1 MWARHSQTGKMFG
14 EASMTFSI
22 VPTHLAVKAMRDN
35 GYKNAAYAIAELIDN
50 SIQADAT
57 QVELLVAEQ
66 SMQLKERVRRR
77 INQIGVLDNAKG
89 MNAQTLRMAL
99 QFGNGTRLD
108 ASQQTGIGRFGM
120 GLPASS
126 ISQCQ
131 RVDVWSWQNG
141 VENAIHTHLDLNA
154 IASQQMSEVPEPK
167 QCVIPEL
174 WQKVGKSFGNAGT
187 LVVWSMIDR
196 LMWRTANALIDNSE
210 FVIGRMYRRFLV
222 DGRVT
227 IRMAVFDETNPEK
240 VDEKYAKPN
249 DPGYLML
256 DTSTPTPWDKKPLF
270 SVWGDDE
277 VIVHRIEYNGE
288 QHDVKLRFTVATE
301 EARQGSQPGSR
312 DYGKHAARNT
322 GVSIVRADRELELDD
337 SWASTSDPRDRWW
350 GIEVDFPPALD
361 EIFGVTNNKQ
371 HAHTFSSFA
380 TLDLDELIRDNGTVA
395 ELKDQLALDEDP
407 RAPLIDLAQRI
418 HKTRNTLR
426 RLLQAQTASEERR
439 TRRRHPDPNSPESR
453 ATEITRH
460 RQEDGHSGQSDADET
475 LPNDQRQSQIKH
487 ELEEQGVPEV
497 AAKELAARTISD
509 GLKYVFAEADIETPA
524 FFSVR
529 QKGGTII
536 ITLNTAHPA
545 YGSLVEVLEKDSADD
560 SLEDLHRRLTGA
572 SDGLKLLLMA
582 WSRYEDEQ
590 PDGTRR
596 ERAQDA
602 RTDWGRLA
610 RQFLKSEE

>member
-1 MWARHSQTGKMFG
+1 MN
-14 EASMTFSI
+14 FSI

-35 GYKNAAYAIAELIDN
+35 GYKNAAYAIAELMDN
-50 SIQADAT
+50 SIQADAS

-66 SMQLKERVRRR
+66 SMQLKERLRRR
-77 INQIGVLDNAKG
+77 VNQIGVLDNAKG
-89 MNAQTLRMAL
+89 MDADTLRMAL

-154 IASQQMSEVPEPK
+154 IASREMHEVPEP
-167 QCVIPEL
+167 QPLAIPDL
-174 WQKVGKSFGNAGT
+174 WRTVGQSFGKTGT
-187 LVVWSMIDR
+187 LVVWSKIDR

-210 FVIGRMYRRFLV
+210 FVIGRMYRRFLA

-227 IRMAVFDETNPEK
+227 IRMAVFDEANPK
-240 VDEKYAKPN
+240 LVDEKYAKPN

-256 DTSTPTPWDKKPLF
+256 DTSTPAPWDKKPLF

-277 VIVHRIEYNGE
+277 VIVHRIEFKGQ
-288 QHDVKLRFTVATE
+288 QHEVKLRFTVATE

-380 TLDLDELIRDNGTVA
+380 TLDLDELIRDNGTIA
-395 ELKDQLALDEDP
+395 ELKEQLAADEDP

-426 RLLQAQTASEERR
+426 RLLQAQTASEDRR

-453 ATEITRH
+453 ATEVTRH
-460 RQEDGHSGQSDADET
+460 RQEDGHSGQSDAGEA
-475 LPNDQRQSQIKH
+475 LPDDQRQSQIEL

-529 QKGGTII
+529 QKGGSII

-545 YGSLVEVLEKDSADD
+545 YESLVEVLEKDSNND
-560 SLEDLHRRLTGA
+560 SAEDLRRRLTGA

-582 WSRYEDEQ
+582 WARYEDEQ
-590 PDGTRR
+590 PDGNRR

-610 RQFLKSEE
+610 RQFLKSDA

>member
-1 MWARHSQTGKMFG
+1 
-14 EASMTFSI
+14 MTFSI

-35 GYKNAAYAIAELIDN
+35 GYKNAAYAIAELMDN
-50 SIQADAT
+50 SIQAGAR

-77 INQIGVLDNAKG
+77 VNQIGVLDDAKG
-89 MNAQTLRMAL
+89 MDRETLRMAL

-108 ASQQTGIGRFGM
+108 VSQQTGIGRFGM

-131 RVDVWSWQNG
+131 RVDVWSWQDG
-141 VENAIHTHLDLNA
+141 IESAIHTHLDLNA
-154 IASQQMSEVPEPK
+154 IASRQMDEVPDP
-167 QCVIPEL
+167 QPLAVPAL
-174 WQKVGKSFGNAGT
+174 WRTVGGSFGKSGT
-187 LVVWSMIDR
+187 LVVWSEIDR

-222 DGRVT
+222 DGRVK
-227 IRMAVFDETNPEK
+227 IRMAIFDEANPNSI
-240 VDEKYAKPN
+240 DESYAKPN

-256 DTSTPTPWDKKPLF
+256 NTSTPAPWDAKPLF
-270 SVWGDDE
+270 AIWGDDD
-277 VIVHRIEYNGE
+277 VIVHRIEFKGE
-288 QHDVKLRFTVATE
+288 EHEVKLRFTVATE
-301 EARQGSQPGSR
+301 EARQGHNPGAR
-312 DYGKHAARNT
+312 DYGRHAARNT
-322 GVSIVRADRELELDD
+322 GVSIIRADRELELDD
-337 SWASTSDPRDRWW
+337 SWASSSDPRDRWW

-380 TLDLDELIRDNGTVA
+380 TLDLDELIRDNGSFT
-395 ELKDQLALDEDP
+395 ELKEQLAADEDP

-426 RLLQAQTASEERR
+426 RLLQAQTATEERKS
-439 TRRRHPDPNSPESR
+439 RRRHPDPNSPESR
-453 ATEITRH
+453 ATEVTRH
-460 RQEDGHSGQSDADET
+460 RQEDGHAGQSDAGEA
-475 LPNDQRQSQIKH
+475 LPDDQRQSQIEH
-487 ELEEQGVPEV
+487 ELEEQGVPEG

-529 QKGGTII
+529 QKGGSII

-545 YGSLVEVLEKDSADD
+545 YESLVEVLEKDTNDDNADD
-560 SLEDLHRRLTGA
+560 LRRRLTGA

-582 WSRYEDEQ
+582 WARYEDEQ
-590 PDGTRR
+590 PDGNRR

-610 RQFLKSEE
+610 RQFLKSEG